1 MGLNRKEKQKN
12 IKRFAVFFSR
22 LGDKEK
28 IEKARKIVYEEIGI
42 ELSDPQLL
50 MFLLNFYL
58 KCKSKDSD

>member
-1 MGLNRKEKQKN
+1 MVLNRKEKQKN

>member
-1 MGLNRKEKQKN
+1 MVLNRKEKQKN

-42 ELSDPQLL
+42 ELTDPQLL

>member
-1 MGLNRKEKQKN
+1 MVLNRKEKQKN
-12 IKRFAVFFSR
+12 IKRFAVFFNR
-22 LGDKEK
+22 LGDKNK